1 MSDAEKIVV
10 TVKLFAFFRE
20 NRFKIKELAFPAGTM
35 VRDII
40 LAQDID
46 PDEVGVTMI
55 NSRHCD
61 LEQIPLPGDQVA
73 IFPVIG
79 GG

>member
-1 MSDAEKIVV
+1 MRV
-10 TVKLFAFFRE
+10 TVKLFAFFRTG
-20 NRFKIKELAFPAGTM
+20 RFVEEGRDYPEHTTVREIVRSLAIPE
-35 VRDII
+35 
-40 LAQDID
+40 
-46 PDEVGVTMI
+46 DEVGVTMR

-61 LEQIPLPGDQVA
+61 MDSRLGDGDVLA